1 VSDLRAEIAELDD
14 LLELALESDDSSLDA
29 QIERDLQTAE
39 AKLSDLKIQLQMRG
53 QYDQND
59 ALLAVKTGA
68 GGVDAQD
75 WTEMLLRMYTRWAE
89 RRGYKTTLLDYAE
102 ADEAGVKGAT
112 MRIDGLYAY
121 GYLSSEAGA
130 HRLVRISPFDSGARR
145 HTSFALV
152 EALPA
157 IDADEFKI
165 DPKELIFDVFK
176 ASGHGGQSVQKN
188 ATAVRI
194 KHAPTGVSVSVQQE
208 RSLTQNREIAL
219 NILQSRLAEI
229 ENRKRQ
235 KMTAELKG
243 EYKRAEF
250 GNQARSYVLHPYQ
263 IARDH
268 RTDHKE
274 SDVQRVLDGDIDGF
288 IKAFL
293 EQNQSRKRV

>member
-1 VSDLRAEIAELDD
+1 MSDLRAEIAELND

-29 QIERDLQTAE
+29 QIERDLQAAE
-39 AKLSDLKIQLQMRG
+39 AKLADLKIQLQMRG

-165 DPKELIFDVFK
+165 DPKELVFDVFK

>member
-1 VSDLRAEIAELDD
+1 MSDLRAEIAELDD